1 MITEPLCMGADGR
14 LEPLTTGSTRAV
26 ALTTRHAGI
35 VKVRCF
41 SFELP

>member
-1 MITEPLCMGADGR
+1 MGADGQ